1 MLLRHNLHAFS
12 RQSACF
18 FRQPFHAFVD
28 EGKRDTSVSPS
39 FFSKMSE
46 IRPFLN
52 HFFKNKRDTPVS
64 QSFFIKTS
72 ETHPFLI
79 CFFQKRARYTRI
91 SCFFCKTSR
100 LVSFAFSIA
109 SWHNKPL
116 KLPICGPA
124 MAAKEGKRMAKV
136 CKKRGLFV

>member
-18 FRQPFHAFVD
+18 FRQPFHPFVD
-28 EGKRDTSVSPS
+28 ESKRDTPVSQS

-52 HFFKNKRDTPVS
+52 YFFQKQTRYTRISIIFHQNERNTPVS
-64 QSFFIKTS
+64 
-72 ETHPFLI
+72 HL
-79 CFFQKRARYTRI
+79 FFQKRARYGRF

-100 LVSFAFSIA
+100 LVSFAFGIA

-116 KLPICGPA
+116 KLPIRRPA
-124 MAAKEGKRMAKV
+124 MAAKEGKGMPKV

>member
-18 FRQPFHAFVD
+18 FRQPFHPFVD
-28 EGKRDTSVSPS
+28 ESKRDAPVSRS

-46 IRPFLN
+46 IQPFLI

-72 ETHPFLI
+72 ETHPFLAH
-79 CFFQKRARYTRI
+79 FFQKQKRYTRF
-91 SCFFCKTSR
+91 SCFFCKTSQ
-100 LVSFAFSIA
+100 LVSFAFGIT
-109 SWHNKPL
+109 SWHNKPV
-116 KLPICGPA
+116 KRPVCRAA
-124 MAAKEGKRMAKV
+124 MAAKEGKGMAKAS
-136 CKKRGLFV
+136 KKRGLFV

>member
-28 EGKRDTSVSPS
+28 ENKRDTPVSSS
-39 FFSKMSE
+39 FFLKMSE
-46 IRPFLN
+46 IRPFLI

-72 ETHPFLI
+72 KTHPFLI
-79 CFFQKRARYTRI
+79 CFFQKRARYTRF
-91 SCFFCKTSR
+91 SYFFCKTSQ
-100 LVSFAFSIA
+100 LVSFAFCIA
-109 SWHNKPL
+109 SWHNKPV
-116 KLPICGPA
+116 KRPVCRPA
-124 MAAKEGKRMAKV
+124 MAAKEGKGMAKA